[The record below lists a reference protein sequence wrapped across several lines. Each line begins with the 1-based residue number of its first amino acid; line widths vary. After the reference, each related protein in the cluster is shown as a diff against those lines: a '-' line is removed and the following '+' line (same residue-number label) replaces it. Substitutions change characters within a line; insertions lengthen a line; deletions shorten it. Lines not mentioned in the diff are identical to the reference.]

1 MISGLILTFDL
12 LSLICAK
19 PHNPREKP
27 AVYYHFNHLK
37 KSADYCIIIAVNE
50 AK

>member
-19 PHNPREKP
+19 PHNPREEP
-27 AVYYHFNHLK
+27 AVYYHIYHLK
-37 KSADYCIIIAVNE
+37 KSEDYCIIIVANE